1 MFVEEL
7 IFDILHD
14 RRGVEHAGDVESLK
28 LEGDI
33 GGGIV
38 LERQINISKENPKVF
53 RIDSAI
59 VARSVGA
66 GSGGF
71 SRFPINTYTL
81 LSFYIHKYHF
91 IIFLNMTN

>member
-1 MFVEEL
+1 MY
-7 IFDILHD
+7 H
-14 RRGVEHAGDVESLK
+14 RRGLEPAGDVESLN

-38 LERQINISKENPKVF
+38 LQRQINFSNENPKVF

-71 SRFPINTYTL
+71 SRFPINTWST
-81 LSFYIHKYHF
+81 FF
-91 IIFLNMTN
+91 